1 MVDGRMPQMDGREAI
16 VAIRQ
21 LPDPVGRVPII
32 AVIGGE
38 AEDARACLEAGA
50 DAVMRKP
57 VSVAGVARG
66 IAEATAVRRS
76 AANAA

>member
-1 MVDGRMPQMDGREAI
+1 
-16 VAIRQ
+16 

-32 AVIGGE
+32 SVIGGE

-57 VSVAGVARG
+57 VSVAGVARA
-66 IAEATAVRRS
+66 IAEAAAVRRS